1 MRELHFGMNPSAT
14 GCTLKLGGS
23 LTRQE
28 MLDNLN
34 LLYERLDETGSLFWW
49 PRATNKKRCLTRCSQ
64 GQGAW
69 IQQSVKQWFGLRM
82 DGTQKTLVIK
92 PQGLLSG
99 YKLQKTHLG
108 AYVFDIEYR
117 EEKGKTVINIKNY
130 NEEAIKVIF
139 EVRKYGAGAQG
150 ECIRA
155 EELVLAGAFVEKEF
169 ATETMAVQETDIA
182 GAECS
187 TMTEDGI
194 LFSPYGIIMPKLYNS
209 DCGIFL
215 FRYLIS
221 QSTDTEWKNA
231 EVKIE
236 VPDGWK
242 VQYKQFYHWDY
253 QPVFSDNKAVCM
265 VGEVP
270 QNTHKVAG
278 FYISLP
284 DELAGG
290 EKSVMLS
297 EHPFP
302 QDTQHKMK
310 QVTLYVEGQKTQ
322 AAGVISA
329 SLETDGKQCK
339 VSEIPV
345 LILSK
350 EDYADALDKM
360 YHGTKK

>member
-1 MRELHFGMNPSAT
+1 
-14 GCTLKLGGS
+14 
-23 LTRQE
+23 
-28 MLDNLN
+28 
-34 LLYERLDETGSLFWW
+34 
-49 PRATNKKRCLTRCSQ
+49 
-64 GQGAW
+64 
-69 IQQSVKQWFGLRM
+69 M

-108 AYVFDIEYR
+108 AYVFDIEYK
-117 EEKGKTVINIKNY
+117 EEEGRTVFRIINY
-130 NEEAIKVIF
+130 NPETIRVVF

-150 ECIRA
+150 GCIKT
-155 EELVLAGAFVEKEF
+155 EDPVPAGALIEKEF
-169 ATETMAVQETDIA
+169 VTETMAVQETDIA
-182 GAECS
+182 GTECS

-194 LFSPYGIIMPKLYNS
+194 LFSPYGIVMPKLYNS

-221 QSTDTEWKNA
+221 QSTNTEWKNA

-253 QPVFSDNKAVCM
+253 QPVFSDNKAVCT

-270 QNTHKVAG
+270 QNTHRVGG

-297 EHPFP
+297 EHPFS
-302 QDTQHKMK
+302 QDTQQKMK
-310 QVTLYVEGQKTQ
+310 TVTLYVEGKKTQ
-322 AAGVISA
+322 AAGVIRA
-329 SLETDGKQCK
+329 SLEADGKQYK

-345 LILSK
+345 LILSE
-350 EDYADALDKM
+350 EDYVNALDKM
-360 YHGTKK
+360 YHGIKK